1 MKNNIKYNK
10 KNHLSNDEFDSNKIK
25 IRVTTFIDL
34 DIIEKLKEEAKSTGR
49 KYQTLLNE
57 KLRQYVLENETI
69 HTTLNNLD
77 KRLSLVERKIIG
89 G

>member
-1 MKNNIKYNK
+1 MKTNIKYSR
-10 KNHLSNDEFDSNKIK
+10 KNHLSDDEFDSNKIK

-34 DIIEKLKEEAKSTGR
+34 DIIEKLKQEAKSTGK

-57 KLRQYVLENETI
+57 KLRQYVLEDETI
-69 HTTLNNLD
+69 QTTLTNLD
-77 KRLSLVERKIIG
+77 KRLSLVEKKIIG